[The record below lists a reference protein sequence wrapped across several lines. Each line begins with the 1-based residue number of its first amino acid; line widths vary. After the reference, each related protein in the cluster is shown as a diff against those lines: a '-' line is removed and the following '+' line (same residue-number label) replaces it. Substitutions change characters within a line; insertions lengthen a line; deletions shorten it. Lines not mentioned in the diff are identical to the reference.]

1 MSANLAAIPRPGRG
15 AVMVT
20 RREFRPAVRQAAL
33 ARAYYR
39 CEQCGSR
46 ERLELHH
53 IGNRQDRS
61 AFNAM
66 VLCVRCHAK
75 ASAVASVWELGTIV
89 PASPG
94 AAAYDRR
101 NRFGGRPPPAWS
113 GPQG

>member
-1 MSANLAAIPRPGRG
+1 MRSG
-15 AVMVT
+15 
-20 RREFRPAVRQAAL
+20 FRPAVRRAAL

-89 PASPG
+89 PDFPWCSCMSIVATALVDG
-94 AAAYDRR
+94 
-101 NRFGGRPPPAWS
+101 PAWS